1 MPLNLNDTAL
11 QIESMV
17 SLLIKQKE
25 GHEFRLN
32 NAVRALKSFSLDDY
46 ESIKKK
52 EGNFSDIPSILEP
65 PTTVYNPQS
74 IPNDFTI
81 VAVDGS
87 HIDVDR
93 HLPARCY
100 LINIG
105 SATLTYGSQSDA
117 SLENSARLYSHPD
130 EIAIVDPNSNNSQN
144 IEGAVLGA
152 KRTVAEMIELVN
164 IIKDLP
170 ENLPVL
176 ALVDGPLVMIGLTG
190 QGYGDFVR
198 EDLIENGFVKAIT
211 ELRELSQKR
220 PLALAGYVSLP
231 RYSEVVNTLVIGNC
245 KYPKE
250 ERRCSTRPGT
260 PIDQCSVCVGGIQDR
275 ELFAKLLSVNQRSA
289 RFSSSSRIVKNHY
302 SDTEID
308 FFYLNV
314 GYEIARIEIPSWTSR
329 KQSSLELVHSLIVD
343 QAKRGKGYPI
353 SLMEAHEMAAIQ
365 GSDRRHFTEMVE
377 RTLNSHNMPV
387 FTSEK
392 ARSKRLRW
400 L

>member
-1 MPLNLNDTAL
+1 
-11 QIESMV
+11 MV
-17 SLLIKQKE
+17 SQLIAQKE
-25 GHEFRLN
+25 GHELRLN
-32 NAVRALKSFSLDDY
+32 NAVRALRSFSLDDY
-46 ESIKKK
+46 ESIRRE
-52 EGNFSDIPSILEP
+52 EGQFWDTPSILEP
-65 PTTVYNPQS
+65 PITGYNPQS
-74 IPNDFTI
+74 IPDDFTV

-93 HLPARCY
+93 HLPARCF
-100 LINIG
+100 LINTG

-117 SLENSARLYSHPD
+117 SLENSAKLYSHPD
-130 EIAIVDPNSNNSQN
+130 ELTIVDPHSSNSQN

-164 IIKDLP
+164 LIKELP
-170 ENLPVL
+170 ENIPVL

-198 EDLIENGFVKAIT
+198 KHLIEDGFVKALT
-211 ELRELSQKR
+211 ELRQLSQQR
-220 PLALAGYVSLP
+220 PLALAGYISLP
-231 RYSEVVNTLVIGNC
+231 RYSEVINTLVIGNC

-250 ERRCSTRPGT
+250 DRRCSTRPGA
-260 PIDQCSVCVGGIQDR
+260 PIDPCSVCVGGIQDR
-275 ELFAKLLSVNQRSA
+275 ELFSKMLCVNQRSA
-289 RFSSSSRIVKNHY
+289 RFSTSSRIVKNHY
-302 SDTEID
+302 GDTEID

-314 GYEIARIEIPSWTSR
+314 GHEVARIEIPSWTSR
-329 KQSSLELVHSLIVD
+329 KESSLGLVHSLIVD

-377 RTLNSHNMPV
+377 QSLNSHNMPV